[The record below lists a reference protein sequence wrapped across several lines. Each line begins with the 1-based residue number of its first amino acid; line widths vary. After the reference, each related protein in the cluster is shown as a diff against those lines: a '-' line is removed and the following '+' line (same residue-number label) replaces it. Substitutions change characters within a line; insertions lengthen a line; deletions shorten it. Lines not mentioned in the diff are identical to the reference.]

1 MAAEE
6 KVVEGKFTPKDGPF
20 FKTLEKSLKELNVE
34 RQAYQ
39 GGTFV
44 GNHVHKLLQVRVY
57 IMNHLTSTSIER
69 EYECL
74 AVQHHS

>member
-6 KVVEGKFTPKDGPF
+6 EVVKGRFTPKDGPF
-20 FKTLEKSLKELNVE
+20 FKTLEKSLKGLNVE

-44 GNHVHKLLQVRVY
+44 GNHVHKLLKVNNTFVNY
-57 IMNHLTSTSIER
+57 I
-69 EYECL
+69 
-74 AVQHHS
+74 